1 MQNAPEPACLIIA
14 DISGY
19 TSYLAGVELDHAQD
33 ILADL
38 MDTVVTAFRPTFR
51 LAKLEGDAAFVY
63 AIAPTVDGSAL
74 QDAMERTYFAFRRR
88 LRDIGQ
94 SSLCDCDACSRM
106 PALDLKMVAHH
117 GTIARQRIAGREE
130 LAGRPV
136 IEVHRLL
143 KNEVGSTLGLS
154 AYALYSE
161 ACIQAMGLADP
172 AAAGLIAHH
181 EAYEHLGEITVWVRD
196 LHAAWAE
203 EQGRTRVYVEAKDAI
218 FADTAYLPAPPA
230 LAWDYQ
236 TSPARRPQWQHA
248 VVRVDEA
255 TSGGRRGVGTTNH
268 CVHGKDAIVEEIL
281 DWRPY
286 DYWTQRFQIPEPG
299 LPRFTLMYE
308 FAAEGDGTRLTGRVM
323 RPRSAKDREV
333 WTMVEPMLATALQV
347 NLAALAE
354 VLTDVVAQRAAEA
367 EGTAEPEVPASAA
380 RYLTTPVDSAGARSS

>member
-1 MQNAPEPACLIIA
+1 MHNAPEPACLIIA

-94 SSLCDCDACSRM
+94 SSICDCDACSRM

-130 LAGRPV
+130 LAGRPI
-136 IEVHRLL
+136 IEIHRLL
-143 KNEVGSTLGLS
+143 KNEVEATLGLS
-154 AYALYSE
+154 AYALYSD
-161 ACIQAMGLADP
+161 ACIEAMGLADP
-172 AAAGLIAHH
+172 AAAGLIAHR
-181 EAYEHLGEITVWVRD
+181 ETYEHLGEITVWVRD

-203 EQGRTRVYVEAKDAI
+203 EQGRTRVFVEAKDAI
-218 FADTAYLPAPPA
+218 FADTAFLPAPPA

-236 TSPARRPQWQHA
+236 TSPARRPQWQHG
-248 VVRVDEA
+248 VLRVDEMT
-255 TSGGRRGVGTTNH
+255 TSGRRGVGTTNH
-268 CVHGKDAIVEEIL
+268 CVHGKDAIVEEIV

-286 DYWTQRFQIPEPG
+286 DYWTQKLQIPEPG
-299 LPRFTLMYE
+299 IPKFTLMYAYE
-308 FAAEGDGTRLTGRVM
+308 AEGDGTRLTARVL
-323 RPRSAKDREV
+323 RPRSAKDRGI
-333 WTMVEPMLATALQV
+333 WAMVLPMLDTALKQ
-347 NLAALAE
+347 NLAYLAE
-354 VLTDVVAQRAAEA
+354 VLAEEVARRAAEA
-367 EGTAEPEVPASAA
+367 EGTVEPEVAASPA